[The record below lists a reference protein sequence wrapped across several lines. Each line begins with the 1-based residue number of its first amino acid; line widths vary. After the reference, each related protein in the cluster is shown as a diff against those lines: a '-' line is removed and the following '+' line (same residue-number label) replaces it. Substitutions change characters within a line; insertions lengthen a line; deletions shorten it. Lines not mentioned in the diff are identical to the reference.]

1 VNINKLTFGAGWNS
15 LPAV

>member
-1 VNINKLTFGAGWNS
+1 VNIYKLTFGAGWNS